1 MTILL
6 VFMYLDD
13 HGALAHLDKLE
24 QTAIGTALLFFGWLI
39 VYLVKK
45 LVFLANHHSSQLKEV
60 VISNTSAIVKLES
73 TLDRNTD
80 VTERLERKLT

>member
-6 VFMYLDD
+6 LFMYLDG
-13 HGALAHLDKLE
+13 HGALEHFGKLE
-24 QTAIGTALLFFGWLI
+24 QTAIGTALLFFGWMIWFLI
-39 VYLVKK
+39 KK
-45 LVFLANHHSSQLKEV
+45 LVYLANHHSTELKTV
-60 VISNTSAIVKLES
+60 VVDNTRAITKLES